1 MLRPAAGIRARGDER
16 RKLGLK
22 GGSGR
27 VTGKRI
33 RDGKGG
39 KVRLCTGRDENRDKQ
54 GKREDR
60 GE

>member
-27 VTGKRI
+27 VTDKRI
-33 RDGKGG
+33 KDGKA
-39 KVRLCTGRDENRDKQ
+39 GR
-54 GKREDR
+54 
-60 GE
+60 